1 MVYLLGQEYKHLH
14 DTTAFHCLN
23 IGTVED
29 FKIIK
34 GIEKDQEPILDNSK
48 PYTVYAVCGGTEKP
62 IFTAPSIE
70 NCMTT
75 ISSII
80 MKHVTNDA
88 FTVIDIASCIK
99 AEELSG
105 DEIITEMLEIIRDI
119 GRSDLVKKFNEAMNM
134 AINELESTDDLQSIT
149 PSDQTTLENFT
160 ELIDTI

>member
-34 GIEKDQEPILDNSK
+34 GMDKEQEFETDNSK
-48 PYTVYAVCGGTEKP
+48 PYSVYAVCGGTEKP

-105 DEIITEMLEIIRDI
+105 DEIITEMLEIMRDV
-119 GRSDLVKKFNEAMNM
+119 GRTDLVKKFNEAMNI
-134 AINELESTDDLQSIT
+134 AINELESIEESQPDI
-149 PSDQTTLENFT
+149 PSDQATLENFT
-160 ELIDTI
+160 ELIDTV